1 MEKSAAGACG
11 ALDDFLC
18 ENQKI
23 VRIVVI
29 LLADHVDEAGPAM
42 AEADDLIALMK
53 RADSNAAD
61 GGIET
66 RDVATSGENADNAF
80 FGVDVCHKPEP
91 LRERVNRQLSTDR
104 RYLESADQRRNVSR
118 REME

>member
-23 VRIVVI
+23 IRIVVI

-61 GGIET
+61 CRIET
-66 RDVATSGENADNAF
+66 RDVASACKNTDDAF
-80 FGVDVCHKPEP
+80 FKVDVCHDAEP
-91 LRERVNRQLSTDR
+91 FPGMVTQQLSTG
-104 RYLESADQRRNVSR
+104 S
-118 REME
+118 